1 MKRGAAPPKER
12 RAMRAHVRALI
23 WLLSLGVLL
32 CALGPL
38 YGWLAINHSGAL
50 VLRQQISAADVA
62 RGFDFGPVYLEQGA
76 AGRYFLSAVLPE
88 VDGDWWHTTFEVL
101 SDSREPV
108 FHQDE
113 LRIIGDFDLEP
124 GQRERHAK
132 RFTLDKDSGYYYFRY
147 RAVNGVY
154 DANPDAP
161 PVVEFAVRQRVIA
174 GAALWVPVGASLA
187 LGLLLLWLAVS
198 LMRHLGRRQTR
209 RRPPD
214 WTVSG
219 PSGGRTEPWR
229 GVVRAR

>member
-1 MKRGAAPPKER
+1 MKRGADPPKER

-38 YGWLAINHSGAL
+38 YGWLAINYSGAL
-50 VLRQQISAADVA
+50 VLRQQVSAADVA
-62 RGFDFGPVYLEQGA
+62 RGFDFGPVYLEQDVP
-76 AGRYFLSAVLPE
+76 GRFFLSAVLPE

-101 SDSREPV
+101 SEQREPV
-108 FHQDE
+108 FRQDE

-124 GQRERHAK
+124 GQRERHSK

-154 DANPDAP
+154 DANPAAP

-174 GAALWVPVGASLA
+174 GAALWVPLGVSLA
-187 LGLLLLWLAVS
+187 LGLLLLWLALA
-198 LMRHLGRRQTR
+198 LMRHLGRRQSR
-209 RRPPD
+209 RRGPE

-219 PSGGRTEPWR
+219 PSGGRSEPWR